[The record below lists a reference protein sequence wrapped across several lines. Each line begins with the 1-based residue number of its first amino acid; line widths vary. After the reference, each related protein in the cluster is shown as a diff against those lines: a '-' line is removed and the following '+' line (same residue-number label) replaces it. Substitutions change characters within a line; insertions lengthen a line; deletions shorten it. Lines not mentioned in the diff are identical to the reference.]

1 MSSIREHL
9 EAIRDRHTDSPW
21 CTLCGQRGPCP
32 DFVDA
37 VAALATLD
45 ACVLDEFWDNDSPNT
60 SSNPLQIR
68 LVPDASL
75 SARGDE
81 QPAKENT

>member
-1 MSSIREHL
+1 
-9 EAIRDRHTDSPW
+9 
-21 CTLCGQRGPCP
+21 
-32 DFVDA
+32 VDA